1 MAPPELRGNWNRLV
15 TVALEEFARHRRRQ
29 QFEQAMTVM
38 SADPAIQKEN
48 AAIRGEFAMAEA
60 DGLRDH

>member
-15 TVALEEFARHRRRQ
+15 TVALEEFARQRRRQ
-29 QFEQAMTVM
+29 QFEQAMTSM

-48 AAIRGEFAMAEA
+48 AAIRSEFAIAEA